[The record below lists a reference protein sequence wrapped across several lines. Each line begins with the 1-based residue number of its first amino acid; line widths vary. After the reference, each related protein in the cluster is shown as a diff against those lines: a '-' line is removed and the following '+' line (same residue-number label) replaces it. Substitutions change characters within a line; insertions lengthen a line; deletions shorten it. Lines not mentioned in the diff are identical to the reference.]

1 MHLANKVLV
10 ICSLVTVVLVFF
22 AVCLIAPA
30 DAFPLLPWINPQ
42 PDSPLTSPT
51 YTFKSTDYAVSTVV
65 IPKTATNPYDNW
77 WMQWDCN
84 YTSGYYEYTWV
95 KYSIYDVA
103 TNVMVGDSGTEG
115 YANAGTTGIDLI
127 SPILSHVL
135 TDSQKS
141 QMGSQGYEIYFLTT
155 NVDDWVLYVS
165 PYVDNTTPSPTST
178 ATPTPTT
185 QPTSD
190 PTAQPT
196 SNPTT
201 QPTSTVQPTQTPEP
215 SPTVPEFQPLMLL
228 SVVLVASILA
238 AVVIRKRSSTAIRHN

>member
-1 MHLANKVLV
+1 MRLANKVLV

-22 AVCLIAPA
+22 AVCMIAPA

-51 YTFKSTDYAVSTVV
+51 YTFKNTDYAVPTVF
-65 IPKTATNPYDNW
+65 IPKTATNPNGMW

-103 TNVMVGDSGTEG
+103 TNVMVGDSGNDG

-127 SPILSHVL
+127 NPYPYSLKN
-135 TDSQKS
+135 SQI
-141 QMGSQGYEIYFLTT
+141 GSQGYKIYFLTT

-165 PYVDNTTPSPTST
+165 PSVDNTTPSPSPTSTVAPTPT
-178 ATPTPTT
+178 ATPTATPT
-185 QPTSD
+185 QD
-190 PTAQPT
+190 PTATPYSSQ
-196 SNPTT
+196 NPT
-201 QPTSTVQPTQTPEP
+201 PT
-215 SPTVPEFQPLMLL
+215 PTVPEFPSWLILPILVVASLL
-228 SVVLVASILA
+228 SIVFIKR
-238 AVVIRKRSSTAIRHN
+238 RKAKK